1 MMIFL
6 RLVIFFAIAAAVAF
20 GAVWVADHP
29 GRVAVDWGGW
39 RVDAPLAL
47 VGFSILV
54 LMLAAA
60 VLSRLFRLLR
70 RAPLALRLGAGARSR
85 REGYRAFTEGMV
97 AIAAGDARAAQAAAQ
112 RARKHLDQPALA
124 LLLSAQAAQAA
135 GDEEEAGRQ
144 YAAMLGHPETEFLGL
159 RGLVGQALRAGDRA
173 RALDYARQAFALK
186 PDAAWTAKT
195 LLDLETAQGDWA
207 DAEAH
212 LDAALKRKALPAAD
226 GQRKRGLIE
235 LARAHDAVAQG
246 DGVAALKFAKG
257 AHGAAPDLV
266 PATALYAEL
275 LAHQGQGN
283 KAAKVIRAAWGIAPH
298 PSLVRLYLKALGA
311 TDGDRLRRLRDL
323 TDAAPDHPESRLAL
337 AEAALAVGD
346 TAAARA
352 ALDGIAEGSPR
363 VFRLRAR
370 IVEAGGNDAAAVRR
384 WLELAA
390 DSVDP
395 AWVCRQC
402 GHAAAEW
409 HSHCPNCGAFDAMA
423 WRQPA
428 VVTPE
433 TQPESAER
441 RETLPAGSAAT
452 REPVPPPPAEG

>member
-6 RLVIFFAIAAAVAF
+6 RLIFFFAIAAAVAF

-39 RVDAPLAL
+39 RLDAPLAL
-47 VGFSILV
+47 LGFAILV
-54 LMLAAA
+54 LMLVAAA
-60 VLSRLFRLLR
+60 ASRLLRLLR
-70 RAPLALRLGAGARSR
+70 RAPLAWRLGSGVRSR

-112 RARKHLDQPALA
+112 RATRLLDQPALA

-207 DAEAH
+207 DAQAH
-212 LDAALKRKALPAAD
+212 LDTALKRKALPAAD

-235 LARAHDAVAQG
+235 LARARDAVAAG
-246 DGVAALKFAKG
+246 DGAAALKFAKG

-298 PSLVRLYLKALGA
+298 PSLARLYVEALA
-311 TDGDRLRRLRDL
+311 PTTDRDRLRRLREL
-323 TDAAPDHPESRLAL
+323 TDAAPDHPESRVAL
-337 AEAALAVGD
+337 AEAHLSAGD
-346 TAAARA
+346 IAAARA
-352 ALDGIAEGSPR
+352 ALDGMAEGSPR

-370 IVEAGGNDAAAVRR
+370 IAEAEGGDVRR

-428 VVTPE
+428 VAAPEMPPE
-433 TQPESAER
+433 TVAEK
-441 RETLPAGSAAT
+441 REPAKLQVVP
-452 REPVPPPPAEG
+452 EPVPPPPAEG

>member
-1 MMIFL
+1 MMVFL
-6 RLVIFFAIAAAVAF
+6 RLIFFFALAAVVAF

-29 GRVAVDWGGW
+29 GRVAIDWGGW
-39 RVDAPLAL
+39 RLDAPLAL
-47 VGFSILV
+47 FGFAILV
-54 LMLAAA
+54 LMVVAAG
-60 VLSRLFRLLR
+60 LSRLLRLMR
-70 RAPLALRLGAGARSR
+70 RAPLAWRLGSGARSR

-97 AIAAGDARAAQAAAQ
+97 AVAAGDARAAQAAAQ
-112 RARKHLDQPALA
+112 RAKKLLDQPALA

-135 GDEEEAGRQ
+135 GDEDEAGRH
-144 YAAMLGHPETEFLGL
+144 YAAMLGHSETEFLGL

-207 DAEAH
+207 DAQVH
-212 LDAALKRKALPAAD
+212 LDAALKRKALPAAE

-235 LARAHDAVAQG
+235 LARARDAVAAG
-246 DGVAALKFAKG
+246 DGPVALKLAKS

-275 LAHQGQGN
+275 LVHQGQGN
-283 KAAKVIRAAWGIAPH
+283 KAAKVVRAAWGIAPH
-298 PSLVRLYLKALGA
+298 PTLARLYLEAMGA
-311 TDGDRLRRLRDL
+311 SGEGDRLRRLREL
-323 TDAAPDHPESRLAL
+323 THAAPDHAESRIVLADAHL
-337 AEAALAVGD
+337 AAGD
-346 TAAARA
+346 VAGARS

-370 IVEAGGNDAAAVRR
+370 IAEAEGGDLRR

-395 AWVCRQC
+395 SWVCGHC
-402 GHAAAEW
+402 GHAAPEW

-423 WRQPA
+423 WRQPP
-428 VVTPE
+428 VVVPE
-433 TQPESAER
+433 TPLAEKGEMLSSR
-441 RETLPAGSAAT
+441 PVPPAD
-452 REPVPPPPAEG
+452 PVPPPPAEG

>member
-6 RLVIFFAIAAAVAF
+6 RLVFFFAIAAAVAF

-29 GRVAVDWGGW
+29 GRVAIDWGGW
-39 RVDAPLAL
+39 RLDAPLAL
-47 VGFSILV
+47 LGLVLLV

-60 VLSRLFRLLR
+60 ALSRFLRLVR
-70 RAPLALRLGAGARSR
+70 RAPLAWRLGSGTRSR
-85 REGYRAFTEGMV
+85 REGYRAFAEGMV

-112 RARKHLDQPALA
+112 RATKLLDQPALA

-207 DAEAH
+207 DAQTH

-226 GQRKRGLIE
+226 GQRKRGLIA
-235 LARAHDAVAQG
+235 LARARDAVAAG
-246 DGVAALKFAKG
+246 DGPAALKFAKG

-283 KAAKVIRAAWGIAPH
+283 KAAKVIRATWGISPH
-298 PSLVRLYLKALGA
+298 PTLARLYVDALGA
-311 TDGDRLRRLRDL
+311 ETDRDRLRRLREL
-323 TDAAPDHPESRLAL
+323 TDAAPDHAESRVAL
-337 AEAALAVGD
+337 AEAGLAAGD
-346 TAAARA
+346 IAAARA

-370 IVEAGGNDAAAVRR
+370 IAEAEGGDVRR

-395 AWVCRQC
+395 AWTCRQC
-402 GHAAAEW
+402 GQAAAEW

-428 VVTPE
+428 VVMPPE
-433 TQPESAER
+433 VPAEER
-441 RETLPAGSAAT
+441 REGAPARSAT
-452 REPVPPPPAEG
+452 VPEPVPPPPAEG